1 MENSRFST
9 LPRKKVKTGVKKAG
23 KKTDKTGKK
32 TTGNKKAT
40 PSTSAVHLATLHPQ
54 SHPYPA
60 STQQSKGKNVGMFC
74 RVPGSYILSGGHRS
88 GSCVSTKAKANE
100 IYLAELLTN
109 RTNDISLR
117 VGYFGGC
124 VSVTEAAATYS
135 PDGNSSAQTSTH
147 CVTNM
152 RSKDLDEL
160 SEDLWEPLDLASSS
174 TQSDVQSFLNTTLPQ
189 AKHLQENV
197 FFFQPPLIHVLLFF
211 VTGIMLLVARTGTS
225 GKKSYKAMLLIA
237 ITLSAFSLA
246 LALVTVL
253 GSLQGMNALLNSS
266 ASGEQRD
273 LGDSLYMSRGKNI
286 QGLQGALVG
295 IVVVFYV
302 MMGALFVQRT
312 PEGGAGYIIQAFQTV
327 GRPLK
332 KRWG

>member
-1 MENSRFST
+1 MSGCCVVI
-9 LPRKKVKTGVKKAG
+9 L
-23 KKTDKTGKK
+23 
-32 TTGNKKAT
+32 
-40 PSTSAVHLATLHPQ
+40 AVI
-54 SHPYPA
+54 
-60 STQQSKGKNVGMFC
+60 
-74 RVPGSYILSGGHRS
+74 SYLVAIVLGLYIMT
-88 GSCVSTKAKANE
+88 SCVSTTAKANA
-100 IYLAELLTN
+100 IYLAELSTN
-109 RTNDISLR
+109 GTNDISLR
-117 VGYFGGC
+117 VGYFGC
-124 VSVTEAAATYS
+124 VSVTEAAETYS
-135 PDGNSSAQTSTH
+135 PDGNPSTQTSTH

-160 SEDLWEPLDLASSS
+160 SEDLWEPLDLASPS
-174 TQSDVQSFLNTTLPQ
+174 TQSDVQSFLNTALPQ

-253 GSLQGMNALLNSS
+253 GSLQGMNALLDSS

-312 PEGGAGYIIQAFQTV
+312 PEGGTGYIIQAFQTA

-332 KRWG
+332 NRWGRK